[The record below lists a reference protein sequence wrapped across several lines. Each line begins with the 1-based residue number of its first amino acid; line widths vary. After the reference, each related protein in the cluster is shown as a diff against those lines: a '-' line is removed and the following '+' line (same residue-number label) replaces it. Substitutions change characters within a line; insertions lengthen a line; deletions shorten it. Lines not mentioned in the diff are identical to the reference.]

1 MIFFSPNLRLQLCVV
16 CVCIDPEPAKMW
28 TDADVVS
35 RLASLFISEDLADP
49 FVNKV
54 TLELSMVEMNNES
67 VKVCRYLLVK
77 RRRLLLFTIK
87 S

>member
-1 MIFFSPNLRLQLCVV
+1 M
-16 CVCIDPEPAKMW
+16 IDPEPAKMW
-28 TDADVVS
+28 TDADVS

-54 TLELSMVEMNNES
+54 TLELSMIEMNNES